1 MSTLTGILPK
11 EKLLP
16 LWSLVT
22 SATLYS
28 YLHSNLPPQ
37 LPPICDFLNKP
48 CESRFFLLSLLAE
61 LNLSKCRLVSG
72 AECSSRRTYLR
83 RLSFYERIRLEL
95 GKRELP
101 GGNRRWV
108 LFPWHGGHRHR

>member
-28 YLHSNLPPQ
+28 YLHSNLSPQ
-37 LPPICDFLNKP
+37 LP
-48 CESRFFLLSLLAE
+48 
-61 LNLSKCRLVSG
+61 
-72 AECSSRRTYLR
+72 
-83 RLSFYERIRLEL
+83 
-95 GKRELP
+95 
-101 GGNRRWV
+101 
-108 LFPWHGGHRHR
+108 LFAIF